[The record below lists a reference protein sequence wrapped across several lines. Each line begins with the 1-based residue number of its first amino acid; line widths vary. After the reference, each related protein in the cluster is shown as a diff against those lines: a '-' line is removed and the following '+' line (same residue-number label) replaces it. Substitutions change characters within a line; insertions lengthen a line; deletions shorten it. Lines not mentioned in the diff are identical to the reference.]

1 MFLLFDLCIV
11 YNCVKIV
18 LSFFLNF
25 GCLGLDFIQK
35 LWFVIFPLQV
45 FEGKPYYL
53 DIVGNF
59 KPVAASGQEL
69 VITFHSF
76 RVNRLSFVAHI
87 VDAAQPP
94 TAQLFL
100 NKELVTPS
108 GKRAEPPI
116 FTLAASLPSFDAGL
130 VSPDLEPDQWKA
142 KLEAA
147 KLSLGRII
155 FSSSLSI
162 V

>member
-1 MFLLFDLCIV
+1 M
-11 YNCVKIV
+11 
-18 LSFFLNF
+18 
-25 GCLGLDFIQK
+25 DFILK
-35 LWFVIFPLQV
+35 LWFAIFLLQV

-59 KPVAASGQEL
+59 KPVSASGQEL

-87 VDAAQPP
+87 VDTSQPP

-100 NKELVTPS
+100 NKELVTPF
-108 GKRAEPPI
+108 GKRAEPPL
-116 FTLAASLPSFDAGL
+116 FALTASLPSYDAGL
-130 VSPDLEPDQWKA
+130 VSPDLEPEQWRE

-147 KLSLGRII
+147 KLSLGNT
-155 FSSSLSI
+155 
-162 V
+162 